1 MLIHLTDLSM
11 LITHRFNI
19 LAVVPRTS
27 RLCHTSQISLPNIH
41 FFAIASSI
49 ALLTGIYE
57 LNKSLIWKS
66 SKLPYTIYSIYM
78 HILIRTYP
86 KGITIN
92 PINPSATAK
101 DVMK

>member
-11 LITHRFNI
+11 LITHKFNI

-49 ALLTGIYE
+49 ALLICIYE
-57 LNKSLIWKS
+57 MNKSIICNAPTL
-66 SKLPYTIYSIYM
+66 
-78 HILIRTYP
+78 
-86 KGITIN
+86 
-92 PINPSATAK
+92 
-101 DVMK
+101 